1 MKAQLGMT
9 RNEAFPTPEQIDRLA
24 ELPWERMPLQERDEF
39 DAMREAMPDL
49 ERLARYGRRARSRQ
63 RRAMRK
69 FIAIKANNLQDKRK
83 PSEEILGNVEKNRP
97 DLTPASSPMT
107 EP

>member
-24 ELPWERMPLQERDEF
+24 ELPRERMPLQERDEF

-49 ERLARYGRRARSRQ
+49 ERLARSRQ

-69 FIAIKANNLQDKRK
+69 FIAIKANNLEDKRK
-83 PSEEILGNVEKNRP
+83 PSEEILAKKAALISRRHR
-97 DLTPASSPMT
+97 AQ
-107 EP
+107 